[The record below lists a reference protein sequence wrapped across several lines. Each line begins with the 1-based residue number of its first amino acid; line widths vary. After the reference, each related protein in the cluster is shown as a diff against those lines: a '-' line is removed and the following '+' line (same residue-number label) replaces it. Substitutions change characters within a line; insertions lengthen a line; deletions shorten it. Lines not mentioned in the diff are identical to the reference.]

1 MGISSD
7 IRAKAFEIL
16 ESSQDGIRFSEL
28 VKKIHEAIPN
38 SNLNTI
44 NGSIWDLDKK
54 NRDTVYKPAKGIFK
68 LTKYRDHE
76 EAVEARMI
84 RPEDM
89 AAEKTKTKLEESFY
103 EPFRKWFV
111 AELSDCD
118 TAIVLGGS
126 KSKIKWSNPDVL
138 GSRKPEFKA
147 IVKFSPEIVSAEIK
161 TSTLDQDLITG
172 FGQACAYRLFSH
184 KSYLVIPDSSKE
196 EIKNRLEAMC
206 TIFGIGFIVFDINKK
221 DAPDFRVIVRATKG
235 DPDMFYLK

>member
-147 IVKFSPEIVSAEIK
+147 IVKFSPEIVSAEIQK
-161 TSTLDQDLITG
+161 AEKNAVKQKAYMDFITELDNKLKANEIT
-172 FGQACAYRLFSH
+172 
-184 KSYLVIPDSSKE
+184 IE
-196 EIKNRLEAMC
+196 EWR
-206 TIFGIGFIVFDINKK
+206 
-221 DAPDFRVIVRATKG
+221 TKR
-235 DPDMFYLK
+235 DNWKFE